1 MNAAFP
7 IREGSVGQT
16 PCSRR
21 DNRIAC
27 MSQLVLHDGY
37 MARAEA
43 ASDLTDRAGEGMR
56 SMWSAKAD
64 RARGRKLGLGQF
76 NMGRKRVADKLAMKH
91 ARGYGAH
98 TNNEGEG
105 RGDRG
110 EGESESDSEGDVD
123 SDVERLER
131 CGDAP
136 LLPPPGFSY
145 VETAP
150 QLATEGARKALVGRA
165 VLVARIDP
173 NATGWFPAHIQ
184 SAHVSAYD
192 LKHNNPKA
200 NFVVEFRRAQTG
212 TADLVGKAPMELT
225 AGKYGAQEWWLLLQ
239 SSGGGRS

>member
-1 MNAAFP
+1 MTLSAGDSPPVPPSAEPFFNDKMSEAMNAAFP

-136 LLPPPGFSY
+136 S
-145 VETAP
+145 VHRCR
-150 QLATEGARKALVGRA
+150 QR
-165 VLVARIDP
+165 
-173 NATGWFPAHIQ
+173 HQ
-184 SAHVSAYD
+184 VS
-192 LKHNNPKA
+192 
-200 NFVVEFRRAQTG
+200 R
-212 TADLVGKAPMELT
+212 M
-225 AGKYGAQEWWLLLQ
+225 
-239 SSGGGRS
+239 